1 MERQDDATPQHPGD
15 LGRRVAYRREELG
28 LSREDLARLAGTD
41 PGYVSYLEE
50 VAVAQPTMA
59 TLLRLAAALKI
70 SPEEL
75 LGGAASRPPGRG
87 RAGSRTALVELG
99 PEESAALVAPGGIGR
114 LVFVD
119 PSRGP
124 VALPM
129 NFRVSGSDILLRT
142 GPETG
147 AALHAALL
155 PGATA
160 SFEVDRIDDAMSE
173 GWSVL
178 VTGTLELA
186 TDGGAEAPAVEPWAG
201 GERDVLLRLVARETT
216 GRRITN
222 SP

>member
-1 MERQDDATPQHPGD
+1 M
-15 LGRRVAYRREELG
+15 
-28 LSREDLARLAGTD
+28 
-41 PGYVSYLEE
+41 
-50 VAVAQPTMA
+50 
-59 TLLRLAAALKI
+59 
-70 SPEEL
+70 
-75 LGGAASRPPGRG
+75 
-87 RAGSRTALVELG
+87 
-99 PEESAALVAPGGIGR
+99 APGGIGR